1 MSTTIKSACEILE
14 IDFLQF
20 SYITPKTLKKKYHC
34 MALRHHPDKNYNTAE
49 SNEYFQNINDSYEY
63 LLEIIKK
70 SNDFDET
77 ELNEEK
83 NDYIGIL
90 SLFISSIIKSTSSK
104 NIIHF
109 LTTIMNGMKDI
120 SVIFEEFDKE
130 TSLEVYQFLC
140 NYKDILYINNNII
153 LKVKDIILE
162 KFKNDKIYILN
173 PSIDDLFDNNIYK
186 LMIDEN
192 MYLVPLWHNEIYFE
206 GKGHDI
212 IVYCVPLIDNVDI
225 DENNNIYYK
234 LYIDFNKNVL
244 QEKYIT
250 FMLGKREFMIPIQG
264 LYIKTVQFYTF
275 KNQGISQIN
284 ENGDMYNT
292 SNKGDIII
300 KLIFI

>member
-1 MSTTIKSACEILE
+1 MSITIKSACEILE

-20 SYITPKTLKKKYHC
+20 SNITTKELKKKYHC
-34 MALRHHPDKNYNTAE
+34 MALRHHPDKNYNTVQ
-49 SNEYFQNINDSYEY
+49 SNEYFQSINDSYEY
-63 LLEIIKK
+63 LLEIIM
-70 SNDFDET
+70 NDFNE
-77 ELNEEK
+77 ELKEEK

-90 SLFISSIIKSTSSK
+90 SLFISSIIKSNSSK
-104 NIIHF
+104 NIINF
-109 LTTIMNGMKDI
+109 LVTIMNGMKDI
-120 SVIFEEFDKE
+120 TIFEEFDKE
-130 TSLEVYQFLC
+130 TYLEVYQFLC
-140 NYKDILYINNNII
+140 NYKDILYIDNKII
-153 LKVKDIILE
+153 LIVKDIILE

-186 LMIDEN
+186 LMIDEK

-225 DENNNIYYK
+225 DDNNIYYK
-234 LYIDFNKNVL
+234 LYIDFNKNIL
-244 QEKYIT
+244 EEKYIT
-250 FMLGKREFMIPIQG
+250 FMLGKREFMIPTNQ
-264 LYIKTVQFYTF
+264 LQIKTVQFYTF

-300 KLIFI
+300 KLIFT